1 MNSNNL
7 DRSPV
12 HLLHRAVQCV
22 GDVFDQVIGKKD
34 LTPRQLLILSAVA
47 DKEGA
52 SQTDIVIRTNIDR
65 STTSD
70 VIKRLQRHG
79 LLQRRRSK
87 EDARAYAV
95 TLTEEGRRVLRH
107 AAPLSRRI
115 DARVLGALP
124 GGQRERF
131 IEALS
136 AIVKALEVP
145 SSQDGKA

>member
-1 MNSNNL
+1 
-7 DRSPV
+7 
-12 HLLHRAVQCV
+12 
-22 GDVFDQVIGKKD
+22 VFDQVIGKKD
-34 LTPRQLLILSAVA
+34 LTPRQLLILSTVA
-47 DKEGA
+47 DNEGA
-52 SQTDIVIRTNIDR
+52 SQTDIVIHTNIDR

-70 VIKRLQRHG
+70 VIKRLQRNG

-115 DARVLGALP
+115 DARVLAALP
-124 GGQRERF
+124 AAQRERF

-136 AIVKALEVP
+136 GIVTAAFPRRGLTAHRSA
-145 SSQDGKA
+145 SSASIAAGPVV